1 MFSMKNRFI
10 VLGALA
16 ATMTL
21 AACDPGEEST
31 TERSG
36 DTEVVQLEGWQADVE
51 AERARIEQERPE
63 FYAQIMAVEPVMAR
77 NHMPRLRVP
86 EIADPDA
93 APILLHRIMQGEGEP
108 ETRAALAEA
117 LQVTRGNYGPAA
129 VGLLA
134 SEETTEVRIGLAIAI
149 QRADHASALA
159 GIELALEDEDSRVR
173 AMAALSAARLVN
185 TEKLA
190 DDHELT
196 AKLIKVLDD
205 SDWDVRRQSAW
216 SLGLHESKAAQA
228 KLTQLLDDE
237 HAMVRLT
244 ALRSLDRIDAQ
255 YVQSLPQLDVLAED
269 DDAKVSRLANKIA
282 ARNLAAPVTP

>member
-1 MFSMKNRFI
+1 MFAQNNRFI
-10 VLGALA
+10 LFGALA

-21 AACDPGEEST
+21 AACDPGGDATS
-31 TERSG
+31 ERSG
-36 DTEVVQLEGWQADVE
+36 DTEVIQLEGWQADVE
-51 AERARIEQERPE
+51 AERARVEQERPE

-77 NHMPRLRVP
+77 NRMPRLRVP

-93 APILLHRIMQGEGEP
+93 APILLHRVMQGEGAP

-134 SEETTEVRIGLAIAI
+134 SEETAEVRIGLAIAI

-159 GIELALEDEDSRVR
+159 GIELALEDDDARVR

-190 DDHELT
+190 DDHPLT
-196 AKLIKVLDD
+196 AKLIHVLDD
-205 SDWDVRRQSAW
+205 DDWDVRRQSAW
-216 SLGLHESKAAQA
+216 SLGVHESKAAQA
-228 KLTQLLDDE
+228 KLTQLLDD
-237 HAMVRLT
+237 HNAMVRLT

-255 YVQSLPQLDVLAED
+255 YVQALPQLGLLAADE
-269 DDAKVSRLANKIA
+269 DAKVSRLATKIA
-282 ARNLAAPVTP
+282 SRDLAAPVTP